1 MISYYIISYY
11 IILYDFIL
19 FYFYIYIYILLYSI
33 LFYNTIFYYI
43 ILYYIMLY
51 YIILYYT
58 IYIHLHFSRTIFL
71 DEGDLIAE
79 QSLKFSP
86 IQPAVESGN
95 ILDPSSCCFFENYPL
110 VNIEKTMENHH

>member
-1 MISYYIISYY
+1 
-11 IILYDFIL
+11 
-19 FYFYIYIYILLYSI
+19 
-33 LFYNTIFYYI
+33 
-43 ILYYIMLY
+43 MLY
-51 YIILYYT
+51 YIILYYIILY
-58 IYIHLHFSRTIFL
+58 IYIYIYLHFSRTIFL

-86 IQPAVESGN
+86 IQPAVESGT